1 MGMENC
7 VLKDII
13 KKNKLYRID
22 GPSIIV
28 YYDDGNVKEEVYC
41 IDDKLHRKDGPAVI
55 EYNRE
60 GIITREEYWLED
72 MVYNDVFQWSVK
84 VGSY

>member
-1 MGMENC
+1 M
-7 VLKDII
+7 KDHEIE
-13 KKNKLYRID
+13 
-22 GPSIIV
+22 
-28 YYDDGNVKEEVYC
+28 YYANGNIWNEAYY

-72 MVYNDVFQWSVK
+72 MVYDDVFQWSVQ